1 MAVAL
6 PAPTPPS
13 ARPAFDWGKLVRP
26 AIGLVLLVAAYR
38 VSLVTLFE
46 SMRLDTP
53 LAHLA
58 LVPLI
63 AAAIAYAS
71 RRSDAGPNIHD
82 RQLDWIIGLT
92 FMLIAAAANVVLP
105 ARLSSQF
112 WVWRVD
118 LLTMPLFVAGLVAL
132 LFGTRTLWKYRLAV
146 LFLFLA
152 WPYPYSLVLD
162 RWLGEFTN
170 TTIWALDQVLG
181 HIPLATK
188 VAGSSSLFEVMHN
201 GLGVQMS
208 VASACS
214 GANGL
219 VGFLLVGGAF
229 MLVLDGSKP
238 RKIAWLA
245 MGAVLVWLLNLARIM
260 IIFWSAQQY
269 GEKVAIDGFHPYVG
283 LVVFNIA
290 ILVMVLLLKPFGL
303 SLPRGEAGAGPL
315 AAITHRPKPWTALAC
330 VSVLAVGIGVYNG
343 QLRDYDRIA
352 NSLGAPRLANFET
365 SQETPDGWQLNKVA
379 TYDWSKRF
387 FGDQSTWNRYSF
399 LYTGTGDE
407 ALRANIPITVDII
420 ETPDRAA
427 LSAYGVEQCY
437 TFHGYSITGRQ
448 SVDLG
453 NGLIGGMLT
462 WTSSETNLSW
472 TTLYWHWPITT
483 ADGTEYERVTL
494 VMNDQPTNQFTAPDV
509 DTDAARQL
517 QLDLNDVLRGAGSA
531 EDRERLVETR
541 EFMIGFAREMVAER
555 QAAPDT
561 QV

>member
-6 PAPTPPS
+6 PAPTPGPV
-13 ARPAFDWGKLVRP
+13 ATPFDWRKLVRP
-26 AIGLVLLVAAYR
+26 LIGLVILVAAYR
-38 VSLVTLFE
+38 VSLMTLFE

-63 AAAIAYAS
+63 SVAIAYAS
-71 RRSDAGPNIHD
+71 RNNDAGPNIHD
-82 RQLDWIIGLT
+82 RQLDWILGLT
-92 FMLIAAAANVVLP
+92 LLAVAAAANVILP

-118 LLTMPLFVAGLVAL
+118 LLTMPFFVAGLVVL

-146 LFLFLA
+146 LFLFFA
-152 WPYPYSLVLD
+152 WPYPYTLVLD

-170 TTIWALDQVLG
+170 TTIWALDGVLQ
-181 HIPLATK
+181 HIPLANK
-188 VAGSSSLFEVMHN
+188 VAGSTSLFEVMHN
-201 GLGVQMS
+201 GLSVQMS

-238 RKIAWLA
+238 RKIAWLLT
-245 MGAVLVWLLNLARIM
+245 GAVLVWILNICRIM
-260 IIFWSAQQY
+260 TIFWSAQEW
-269 GEKVAIDGFHPYVG
+269 GERVAIDGFHPYVG

-290 ILVMVLLLKPFGL
+290 ILIMVLLLKPFGL
-303 SLPRGEAGAGPL
+303 SLPRREPV
-315 AAITHRPKPWTALAC
+315 AAVAAAHRPKPWTALAC
-330 VSVLAVGIGVYNG
+330 VSILALGIGIYNG
-343 QLRDYDRIA
+343 QLRDFDRIA

-365 SQETPDGWQLNKVA
+365 SQGAPDGWQLNKVA

-387 FGDQSTWNRYSF
+387 FGEASTWNRYQF
-399 LYTGTGDE
+399 MYTGDGTN
-407 ALRANIPITVDII
+407 ALQANIPITADII

-427 LSAYGVEQCY
+427 LNAYGVEECY
-437 TFHGYSITGRQ
+437 TFHGYAITGRQ

-462 WTSSETNLSW
+462 WTSSETNLTW

-483 ADGTEYERVTL
+483 PEGTEYERVTL
-494 VMNDQPTNQFTAPDV
+494 VMNDQPTNEFTAPPI
-509 DTDAARQL
+509 DTDIARQL
-517 QLDLNDVLRGAGSA
+517 QLDLNDVLRGADNV
-531 EDRERLVETR
+531 EERERLIETR
-541 EFMIGFAREMVAER
+541 TFMIGFARDLVAER
-555 QAAPDT
+555 QAAPDDAA
-561 QV
+561 